1 MDLWIHAVHPLLK
14 QGQPEQ
20 GACKAYLK
28 LLGGE
33 EKFKVG
39 MERNRAGL
47 SFMIP
52 KAHKQ
57 EKYLRFFGKDSD
69 SG

>member
-1 MDLWIHAVHPLLK
+1 MDLWIHIVHPLFK

-20 GACKAYLK
+20 GAYKTYLK
-28 LLGGE
+28 LLGRE
-33 EKFKVG
+33 DKFKVG
-39 MERNRAGL
+39 MEENRAGL
-47 SFMIP
+47 SFMLL

-57 EKYLRFFGKDSD
+57 EKCVMFFCKDSN